1 MRDGQMHQT
10 TLRFGPDLWAAL
22 EGECARL
29 GVSVAQYVREAA
41 LARLAYTAAVRGDQ
55 EYAEA
60 LAAVGVLAPTE
71 AAAHH
76 PAASPA
82 LFNAVPV
89 PFGAAPEPYGA
100 QSRGVIA
107 AAEENRSDAT
117 ALGAQNTLAIQRARE
132 IRAQSRT
139 LRQSTRAGGSR

>member
-1 MRDGQMHQT
+1 MHQT
-10 TLRFGPDLWAAL
+10 TLRFGPDLWGAL
-22 EGECARL
+22 GGECARL

-41 LARLAYTAAVRGDQ
+41 LARLAYTAAVRGDR

-60 LAAVGVLAPTE
+60 LAAVGAPTE

-82 LFNAVPV
+82 LFNTVPV
-89 PFGAAPEPYGA
+89 PFGAALEPYGA
-100 QSRGVIA
+100 QPRGVIA

-132 IRAQSRT
+132 IRAKSRT
-139 LRQSTRAGGSR
+139 LRQSTSAGGSR